1 MKKVMS
7 ICLCIGLLFTMSGCS
22 KEETPSV
29 SYDEA
34 KILEMGETVINKMN
48 EEDYQAVIDMGN
60 QKLKDVLTAEQLK
73 SGMDMYVLPLGA
85 FKENEAHEIATQDDY
100 IVIGFISVYEKGKI
114 QYTISFDQNNA
125 MAGIRLAPAS

>member
-7 ICLCIGLLFTMSGCS
+7 ICLCIGLLFVMSGCS
-22 KEETPSV
+22 KEETPAV

-60 QKLKDVLTAEQLK
+60 QKLKDMLTAEQLK

-85 FKENEAHEIATQDDY
+85 FKENETHEIATQDDY

-114 QYTISFDQNNA
+114 QYTISFDQNDA